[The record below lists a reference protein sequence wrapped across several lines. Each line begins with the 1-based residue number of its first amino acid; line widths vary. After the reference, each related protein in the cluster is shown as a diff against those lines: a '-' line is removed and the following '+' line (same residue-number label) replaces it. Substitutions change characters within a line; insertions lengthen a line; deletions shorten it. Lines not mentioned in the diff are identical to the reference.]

1 MAEQKIASIVWRQ
14 YVPREIE
21 LVYVDGD
28 VEHIA
33 GTHADAA
40 QMAESAGMR
49 LVTSP
54 LGMVRWT
61 QDLPKKDGK
70 SPKRIGPWLSK

>member
-40 QMAESAGMR
+40 QLAEYAGMR
-49 LVTSP
+49 LVASP